1 MAGIKRDRD
10 HIYILGDRGVGIFL
24 IKMSPIRIVR
34 IPDKEVRR
42 YGKENKCDGYAAVAA
57 LCWRVIADHR
67 AAHGVGTSLDPENIV
82 GIASLAEAGASL
94 SNLDFAFGTNMSTTA
109 IEAVRG
115 KNLTLKM
122 ALCYLTQR
130 SGNNLQDAVLLD
142 DRNSDDFVC

>member
-1 MAGIKRDRD
+1 MAGIRRDRD
-10 HIYILGDRGVGIFL
+10 HIYIIGDRGVGVFL

-42 YGKENKCDGYAAVAA
+42 FGKEHNCDGYAAVAA

-67 AAHGVGTSLDPENIV
+67 AANGQGKPLEPENIV
-82 GIASLAEAGASL
+82 GIASLAEAGAEL
-94 SNLDFAFGTNMSTTA
+94 SNLEFSFGTNMSAAA

-115 KNLTLKM
+115 RNRSLKM

-130 SGNNLQDAVLLD
+130 TGNNLQDAVLLD
-142 DRNSDDFVC
+142 DGNADDFAC